1 MLRRNS
7 VIDTQGLRR
16 YLSPAYK
23 ELEARLEEREEAR
36 EDNHEDP
43 PENPPRRN
51 VVNQRYVSA
60 TDPDAPVVR
69 KGKKG
74 DSKLRYQTH
83 RGIDGAYGVITAT
96 VIGPWDEN
104 EAHRMTELLQDH
116 QAHTQRSAQVVVADS
131 KYGTTA
137 NFLDC
142 YDRGVMAHIPVLKQT
157 QDKQERRSK
166 IFAESKFVY
175 NCRNR
180 YLYLSGRATA

>member
-1 MLRRNS
+1 MDGSKLFCDSSLIEADASRNS

-60 TDPDAPVVR
+60 TDPDASVVR

-74 DSKLRYQTH
+74 DSKLRPNT
-83 RGIDGAYGVITAT
+83 R
-96 VIGPWDEN
+96 
-104 EAHRMTELLQDH
+104 
-116 QAHTQRSAQVVVADS
+116 
-131 KYGTTA
+131 
-137 NFLDC
+137 
-142 YDRGVMAHIPVLKQT
+142 
-157 QDKQERRSK
+157 
-166 IFAESKFVY
+166 
-175 NCRNR
+175 CRD
-180 YLYLSGRATA
+180 Y